1 MFEILEPQVPDSLLG
16 VMAAFAADADA
27 SKVDL
32 GVGVYRDAGGITPVM
47 AAVRLAEARVL
58 ARQTSKVY
66 VGAGGNRPFA
76 AAMEELVL
84 GPAHPA
90 HPARSAGRVATLQTP
105 GGCGAL
111 RLAAELVQ
119 RASPGAT
126 IALSDPSWANHVPLT
141 SGAGLNVVS
150 YPYYDAARARVLVE
164 PMLAALERLPAGTIV
179 LLQASCHNPT
189 GADLAAEE
197 WQAVAA
203 VLERRGLVPLLD
215 IAYQGLGDG
224 LEADVAPVR
233 ALAARLPELL
243 IAVSCSKNFGLYRER
258 VGAVMLIAAS
268 AAAAAVGMGHL
279 QALAR
284 RIWSMPPDHGAAIV
298 AEIAGDAA
306 LRADWARELEAMRVR
321 VASLRRELAAA
332 LRVTSQQPAAS
343 GRFDFIERQCGMF
356 SLLGLPP
363 AAVAT
368 LREQHHVYLAPDSR
382 INVAG
387 LPAAAVERVA
397 RAIRAVVG

>member
-1 MFEILEPQVPDSLLG
+1 MFETLEPQVPDALLG
-16 VMAAFAADADA
+16 VMAAFAADTDA

-32 GVGVYRDAGGITPVM
+32 GVGVYRDASGITPVM
-47 AAVRLAEARVL
+47 AAVRAAEIRWL

-76 AAMEELVL
+76 ACVEELVL
-84 GPAHPA
+84 GTE
-90 HPARSAGRVATLQTP
+90 HPARKAGRVATLQTP

-119 RASPGAT
+119 RARPGT
-126 IALSDPSWANHVPLT
+126 RIALSDPTWANHVPLT
-141 SGAGLNVVS
+141 TGAGLKVVT
-150 YPYYDAARARVLVE
+150 YPYYDAVRARVLVE
-164 PMLAALERLPAGTIV
+164 PMLAALEGLPAGAVV

-189 GADLAAEE
+189 GADLAAGE

-203 VLERRGLVPLLD
+203 LFERRGLVPLLD
-215 IAYQGLGDG
+215 LAYQGLGDG
-224 LEADVAPVR
+224 PEADVAPVR
-233 ALAARLPELL
+233 ALATRLPEVLV
-243 IAVSCSKNFGLYRER
+243 AVSCSKNFGLYRER
-258 VGAVMLIAAS
+258 VGAVMLVAAS
-268 AAAAAVGMGHL
+268 AAGAAIGMGHL

-321 VASLRRELAAA
+321 VASLRGELAAA
-332 LRVTSQQPAAS
+332 LRATSQNAADRN
-343 GRFDFIERQCGMF
+343 RFDFIATQRGMF

-363 AAVAT
+363 AAVAA

-387 LPAAAVERVA
+387 LPTTAIERVA
-397 RAIRAVVG
+397 RAIRAVAA

>member
-1 MFEILEPQVPDSLLG
+1 MFEILKPQVPDALLG
-16 VMAAFAADADA
+16 VMAAFAADADE

-32 GVGVYRDAGGITPVM
+32 GVGVYRDASGNTPVM
-47 AAVRLAEARVL
+47 AAVRAAEIRWL

-76 AAMEELVL
+76 ACVEELVL
-84 GPAHPA
+84 GAE
-90 HPARSAGRVATLQTP
+90 HPARKAGRVATLQTP

-119 RASPGAT
+119 RTSPGAT
-126 IALSDPSWANHVPLT
+126 IALSDPTWANHVPLT
-141 SGAGLNVVS
+141 SGAGLKAVS
-150 YPYYDAARARVLVE
+150 YPYYDAAHARVLGE

-189 GADLAAEE
+189 GADLAGDE

-224 LEADVAPVR
+224 LGADVAPVR

-243 IAVSCSKNFGLYRER
+243 LAVSCSKNFGLYRER
-258 VGAVMLIAAS
+258 VGAVMLVAAS
-268 AAAAAVGMGHL
+268 AAGAAVGMGHL
-279 QALAR
+279 QSLAR

-298 AEIAGDAA
+298 AEIAGDAT
-306 LRADWARELEAMRVR
+306 LRADWARELETMRVR
-321 VASLRRELAAA
+321 VVALRRELAAA
-332 LRVTSQQPAAS
+332 LRATSQHAADS
-343 GRFDFIERQCGMF
+343 GRFDFIAGQRGMF

-363 AAVAT
+363 AAVAA
-368 LREQHHVYLAPDSR
+368 LRSEHHVYLAPDSR

-397 RAIRAVVG
+397 RAIRAVAG